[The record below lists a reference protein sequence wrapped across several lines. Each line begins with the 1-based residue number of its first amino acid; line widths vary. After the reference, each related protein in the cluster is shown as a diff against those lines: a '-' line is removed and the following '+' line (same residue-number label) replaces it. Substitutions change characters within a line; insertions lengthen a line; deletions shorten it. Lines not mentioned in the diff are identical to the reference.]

1 MARVTVE
8 DCVQRVPNRFDLVML
23 AAQRARNIGAG
34 GTLTVDRDN
43 DRNPVVALREIA
55 EGTISLRELE
65 NNLVQSLQKVPELDE
80 PEDDK
85 MDLQKLEQELALEQ
99 GMPTAFEDIDED
111 DLHVEGEDGHV
122 EGDNGEDIDADDD
135 TGTDDTGT
143 DDTGTDDTATADTLE
158 DGEADKNGDGGSG
171 DADDEV

>member
-34 GTLTVDRDN
+34 ATLTVDRDN

-55 EGTISLRELE
+55 DGTIALRELE
-65 NNLVQSLQKVPELDE
+65 NNLVQSLQKVPEVDE

-99 GMPTAFEDIDED
+99 GLPTAFGDVDADDMHVEDED
-111 DLHVEGEDGHV
+111 GEEIGVDDDADADDADADDADADDADPDDAGPVEMAV
-122 EGDNGEDIDADDD
+122 EGDAPDDGD
-135 TGTDDTGT
+135 
-143 DDTGTDDTATADTLE
+143 
-158 DGEADKNGDGGSG
+158 DGGVGEG
-171 DADDEV
+171 DEER

>member
-34 GTLTVDRDN
+34 ATLTVDRDN

-55 EGTISLRELE
+55 DGTIALKELE

-85 MDLQKLEQELALEQ
+85 MDLGKLEQELAFEQ
-99 GMPTAFEDIDED
+99 GLQAAFDDADADELHVDDDDGEESDIED
-111 DLHVEGEDGHV
+111 DGE
-122 EGDNGEDIDADDD
+122 ESDIEDD
-135 TGTDDTGT
+135 TDTPDIVIEDD
-143 DDTGTDDTATADTLE
+143 E
-158 DGEADKNGDGGSG
+158 PEEAGGDGSGEPDGDGSREP
-171 DADDEV
+171 DDEL